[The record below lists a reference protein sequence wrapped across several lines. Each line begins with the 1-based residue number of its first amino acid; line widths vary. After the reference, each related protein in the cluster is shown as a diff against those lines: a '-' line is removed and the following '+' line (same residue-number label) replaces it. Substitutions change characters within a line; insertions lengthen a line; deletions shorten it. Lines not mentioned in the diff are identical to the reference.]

1 MNGSSLLS
9 SEASLSS
16 SDSHHVFSNFDKLK
30 PYEFEPRVSEYEN
43 TDREVSSQLCKQRKL
58 KKKGREI

>member
-30 PYEFEPRVSEYEN
+30 PYEFEPRVSDYEN
-43 TDREVSSQLCKQRKL
+43 TDSSQLCKQRKL